1 MRAPTDKL
9 VHRLFI
15 LLNIIICLK
24 ILGYFTLSENVAITR
39 VLKILLRVGTTI
51 WLWYIYKKLKKR
63 NFILSYQYENI
74 LTPGF
79 YIAYLAL
86 GLVSFLWSTDVGYSA
101 LQWVMATES
110 LVFILLFIKIKEA
123 VGFYF
128 PNRAFRYSSFFANGI
143 FFILSGLLIG
153 LMIDPDTFYRMTRG
167 GEEARFGGYLMNPN
181 ELGMLASIGGSL
193 AFMEIKAYRNK
204 FYPILMLIIALIALV
219 LTGSRSSTIGFLLI
233 TFVFINK
240 SSSRNIKMLVYAAM
254 ALAVPFIL
262 QVIIFKAGDVEE
274 VLSMTGRLPFWSAL
288 LNEGIVQEPLL
299 GFGFM
304 RIYYTDAFQSVHT
317 YAGKMTHNTFLQ
329 VLMNLGFIGL
339 FIAISQLVLNIRNY
353 AQSNH
358 AENKMLFMCI
368 FIPAI
373 INSFTEFGIFGET
386 NYAILFY
393 QFLVLLFVVKFNPN
407 FSLSDKI
414 TLKKLHK
421 QYPELAQ

>member
-1 MRAPTDKL
+1 MKTASDKL
-9 VHRLFI
+9 VRHLFI

-39 VLKILLRVGTTI
+39 VLKILLRVGTTV
-51 WLWYIYKKLKKR
+51 WLWHIYNQLKKR
-63 NFILSYQYENI
+63 NFILSYLYENI
-74 LTPGF
+74 LTPAL
-79 YIAYLAL
+79 YVAYLAL
-86 GLVSFLWSTDVGYSA
+86 ALVSFLWSTDVGYSA

-110 LVFILLFIKIKEA
+110 LLFIVLFIKIKET

-128 PNRAFRYSSFFANGI
+128 PNRSFRYSSFFANGI

-204 FYPILMLIIALIALV
+204 FYPVLMLVIALIALV

-240 SSSRNIKMLVYAAM
+240 SATRNIKLLVYAAM

-339 FIAISQLVLNIRNY
+339 FIALSQLALNIRNY
-353 AQSNH
+353 IQSNH

-393 QFLVLLFVVKFNPN
+393 QFLVLLFVIKFNPH
-407 FSLSDKI
+407 FSISDKI
-414 TLKKLHK
+414 TLKKLHQ